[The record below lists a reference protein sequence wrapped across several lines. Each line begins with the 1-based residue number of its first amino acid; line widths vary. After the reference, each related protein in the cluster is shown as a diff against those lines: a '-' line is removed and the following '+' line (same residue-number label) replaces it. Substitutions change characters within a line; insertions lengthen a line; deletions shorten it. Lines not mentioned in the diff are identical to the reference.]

1 MKRTQI
7 ATVVVALAGAAAALW
22 VFGADTFGLLSA
34 ANVAV
39 IIAIGGFMVDRMLVK
54 RDERL
59 QGFAVTD
66 ERTTLLEG
74 RAGRAAFMLGNYV
87 WLALLWYEFAAENLM
102 PWPKIGSPPVL
113 LLGLM
118 AQLAI
123 YFVARFTMAKRV
135 NR

>member
-7 ATVVVALAGAAAALW
+7 VTIVVALAGAAAALW
-22 VFGADTFGLLSA
+22 VFGAGTFGLLSA

-39 IIAIGGFMVDRMLVK
+39 IIAVGGLMVDRLLVK
-54 RDERL
+54 REDRL

-74 RAGRAAFMLGNYV
+74 KAGRAAFMLGNYV
-87 WLALLWYEFAAENLM
+87 WLALLWYEFAAENWM
-102 PWPKIGSPPVL
+102 PWPKIGSPPVI

-118 AQLAI
+118 AQLTV
-123 YFVARFTMAKRV
+123 YFVAKFTMAKSVKR
-135 NR
+135 

>member
-7 ATVVVALAGAAAALW
+7 ATLVVALAGAAAALQ
-22 VFGADTFGLLSA
+22 VFGTGTFGLLSA

-39 IIAIGGFMVDRMLVK
+39 VIAIGGLMVDRMLVK
-54 RDERL
+54 REDKL

-66 ERTTLLEG
+66 ERTTQLEG
-74 RAGRAAFMLGNYV
+74 KAGRTAFMLGNYV
-87 WLALLWYEFAAENLM
+87 WLALLWYEFAAENWM

-118 AQLAI
+118 AQLAV
-123 YFVARFTMAKRV
+123 YFVAKFTMAKSV
-135 NR
+135 GV

>member
-118 AQLAI
+118 AQLAV

>member
-7 ATVVVALAGAAAALW
+7 VTIVVALAGAAAALW
-22 VFGADTFGLLSA
+22 VFGAGTFGLLSA

-39 IIAIGGFMVDRMLVK
+39 IIAVGGLMVDRLLVK
-54 RDERL
+54 REDRL

-74 RAGRAAFMLGNYV
+74 KAGRAAFMLGNYV
-87 WLALLWYEFAAENLM
+87 WLALLWYEFAAENWM
-102 PWPKIGSPPVL
+102 PWPKIGSPPVI

-118 AQLAI
+118 AQLAV
-123 YFVARFTMAKRV
+123 YFVAKFTLAKSVKR
-135 NR
+135 

>member
-7 ATVVVALAGAAAALW
+7 VTIVVALAGAAAALW
-22 VFGADTFGLLSA
+22 VFGAGTFGLLSA

-39 IIAIGGFMVDRMLVK
+39 IIAVGGLMVDRLLVK
-54 RDERL
+54 REDRL

-74 RAGRAAFMLGNYV
+74 KAGRAAFMLGNYV
-87 WLALLWYEFAAENLM
+87 WLALLWYEFAAENWM
-102 PWPKIGSPPVL
+102 PWPKIGSPPVI

-118 AQLAI
+118 AQLTV
-123 YFVARFTMAKRV
+123 YFVAKFTLAKSVKR
-135 NR
+135 

>member
-7 ATVVVALAGAAAALW
+7 ATLVVALAGAAAALR
-22 VFGADTFGLLSA
+22 VFGTSTFGLLSA
-34 ANVAV
+34 ANIAV
-39 IIAIGGFMVDRMLVK
+39 IIVIGGLMVDRILVK
-54 RDERL
+54 REDKL

-66 ERTTLLEG
+66 ERTTQLEG
-74 RAGRAAFMLGNYV
+74 KAGRAAFMLGNYV

-118 AQLAI
+118 AQLAV
-123 YFVARFTMAKRV
+123 YFVAKFTMAKSV
-135 NR
+135 GV

>member
-7 ATVVVALAGAAAALW
+7 ATIVVALAGAAASLW
-22 VFGADTFGLLSA
+22 VFGADAFGLLSA

-39 IIAIGGFMVDRMLVK
+39 IIAIGGFMVDHMLVN
-54 RDERL
+54 REERL
-59 QGFAVTD
+59 QGLAVTD
-66 ERTTLLEG
+66 ERTMLVEG
-74 RAGRAAFMLGNYV
+74 KAGRAAFMLGNYV
-87 WLALLWYEFAAENLM
+87 WLALLWYEFVAENWM

-123 YFVARFTMAKRV
+123 YFVARFTMAKSVGR
-135 NR
+135 

>member
-7 ATVVVALAGAAAALW
+7 VTIVVALAGAAAALW
-22 VFGADTFGLLSA
+22 VFGAGTFGLLSA

-39 IIAIGGFMVDRMLVK
+39 IIAIGGLMVDRLLVK
-54 RDERL
+54 REDRL

-74 RAGRAAFMLGNYV
+74 KAGRAAFMLGNYV
-87 WLALLWYEFAAENLM
+87 WLALLWYEFAAENWM
-102 PWPKIGSPPVL
+102 PWPKIGSPPVI

-118 AQLAI
+118 AQLTV
-123 YFVARFTMAKRV
+123 YFVAKFTLAKSVKR
-135 NR
+135 

>member
-74 RAGRAAFMLGNYV
+74 RAGRAAFMLGNYL

-118 AQLAI
+118 AQLAV

>member
-22 VFGADTFGLLSA
+22 VFGTGTFGLLSA

-54 RDERL
+54 REDRL

-66 ERTTLLEG
+66 ERTMLLEG
-74 RAGRAAFMLGNYV
+74 KAGRAAFMLGNYV
-87 WLALLWYEFAAENLM
+87 WLALLWYEFAAENWM

-118 AQLAI
+118 AQLAV
-123 YFVARFTMAKRV
+123 YFVARVTLTKSVKR
-135 NR
+135 

>member
-7 ATVVVALAGAAAALW
+7 ATIVVALAGAAAALW
-22 VFGADTFGLLSA
+22 VFGASTFGLLSA

-39 IIAIGGFMVDRMLVK
+39 IIAIGGFMVDRMLVNREDK
-54 RDERL
+54 V

-66 ERTTLLEG
+66 ERTMLLEG
-74 RAGRAAFMLGNYV
+74 KAGRAAFMLGNYV
-87 WLALLWYEFAAENLM
+87 WLALLWYEFAAENWM

-118 AQLAI
+118 AQLAV
-123 YFVARFTMAKRV
+123 YFAARFMMAKSVKR
-135 NR
+135 

>member
-7 ATVVVALAGAAAALW
+7 VTMVVALAGATAALW
-22 VFGADTFGLLSA
+22 VFGTGTFGIISA

-39 IIAIGGFMVDRMLVK
+39 IIAIGGLMVDRLLVK
-54 RDERL
+54 REDRL
-59 QGFAVTD
+59 RGFAVTD
-66 ERTTLLEG
+66 ERTMLMEG
-74 RAGRAAFMLGNYV
+74 KAGRAAFMLGNYV

-118 AQLAI
+118 AQLAV
-123 YFVARFTMAKRV
+123 YFVARFTMAKSVER
-135 NR
+135 

>member
-7 ATVVVALAGAAAALW
+7 VTMVVALAGAAAALW

-54 RDERL
+54 REDRL

-66 ERTTLLEG
+66 ERTMLLEG
-74 RAGRAAFMLGNYV
+74 KAGRAAFMLGNYV
-87 WLALLWYEFAAENLM
+87 WLALLWYEFAAENWM

-113 LLGLM
+113 LLGLT
-118 AQLAI
+118 AQLAV
-123 YFVARFTMAKRV
+123 YFVTRFTMAKSVKR
-135 NR
+135 

>member
-7 ATVVVALAGAAAALW
+7 VTIVVALAGAAAALW
-22 VFGADTFGLLSA
+22 VFGAGTFGLLSA

-39 IIAIGGFMVDRMLVK
+39 IIAVGGLMVDRLLVK
-54 RDERL
+54 REDRL

-74 RAGRAAFMLGNYV
+74 KAGRAAFMLGNYV
-87 WLALLWYEFAAENLM
+87 WLALLWYEFAAENWM
-102 PWPKIGSPPVL
+102 PWPKIGSPPVI

-118 AQLAI
+118 AQLSV
-123 YFVARFTMAKRV
+123 YFVAKFTLAKSVKR
-135 NR
+135 